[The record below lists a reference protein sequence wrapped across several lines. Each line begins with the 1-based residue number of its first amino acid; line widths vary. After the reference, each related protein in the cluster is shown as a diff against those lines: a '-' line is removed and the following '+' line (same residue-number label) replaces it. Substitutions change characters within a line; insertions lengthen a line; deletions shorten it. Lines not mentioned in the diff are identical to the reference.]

1 MLVRIL
7 VVLCLFLG
15 ACAPALKDQL
25 SLEQLSHK
33 ATAKCVAAVGGAKKP
48 ICTAAKVCV
57 SSIKSAVDAIQL
69 AQEARG
75 KGAADTDLDV
85 TASGLTAG
93 ARATCTTGGF

>member
-7 VVLCLFLG
+7 LLLFLG

-25 SLEQLSHK
+25 SLEQMSHK
-33 ATAKCVAAVGGAKKP
+33 ATAKCVASVGGAKKP
-48 ICTAAKVCV
+48 VCTAAKVCV
-57 SSIKSAVDAIQL
+57 TAIKSAVDAIQL

-93 ARATCTTGGF
+93 ARATCNTGGF